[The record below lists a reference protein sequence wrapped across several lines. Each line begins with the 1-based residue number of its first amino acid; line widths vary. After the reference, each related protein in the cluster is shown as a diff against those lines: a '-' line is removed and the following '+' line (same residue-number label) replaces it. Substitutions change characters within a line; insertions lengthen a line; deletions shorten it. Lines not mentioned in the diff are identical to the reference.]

1 METMIVAEVKENS
14 DGTKEV
20 EVKCHCGRKITVKFL
35 APVIIEQDVRY
46 QLRGESAS

>member
-1 METMIVAEVKENS
+1 MILAEVKEGY

-35 APVIIEQDVRY
+35 SPVVIEQSVTY
-46 QLRGESAS
+46 QLRGESAN